1 ESKRKKKWN
10 PTLGMKVSSQTC
22 KLAFR
27 QWTDSPY
34 FCYTGFPAVLK
45 YFETYDEETWTYEH
59 FLNEL
64 KETIITSPPYTNDWS
79 GLDVLNEARFRS
91 SDEVIS
97 AVNKRYPED
106 RASGA
111 SHKRQCLQTENG
123 PSQTPEEK
131 VAEVTDDEG
140 WEFDTPQP
148 SWLKRLIEEHL
159 SDPKIVDLLSESDLS
174 DLNAMFSSALKDWT
188 VLEPSAEKCLKSLS
202 KLRTIGESVRPKG
215 THGAIL
221 RLQEMTSTR
230 NPIILEADD
239 LFYDGYID
247 EDIKIFPEEISLLD
261 HNDHLD
267 PDMIAKGIPNRQNSE
282 RDIDIFIKRH
292 IFSCFDDILDTSRD
306 RRANAVDAPSNA
318 EGYHLDWMFTDL
330 SWGREF
336 SICER
341 AGSKVENKR
350 KVISNNLKGQKIL
363 RDMHRSLTE
372 VIYTGGDGMLSKP
385 VLQSITKLLMPGFLS
400 SYFILRAILVIYVG
414 GGYYASINL
423 ADFDI
428 PTKYEEL
435 KSVIE
440 ISRIMLQVKKL
451 LSTTI
456 TRFKLIKKRAEKEK
470 LAPGRMIMPV
480 REKEYRSPQKPK
492 GPASSV
498 TQDKESRSHKKKE
511 AENIVQDIFD
521 FTMDGFEKNHMT
533 EISLT
538 GREENNCQEKIESQ
552 GDLAESSSDQDDSI
566 IDSEGEISDDQ
577 TNASEAQA
585 NSLVSA
591 KASTSI
597 SLTHVSNSSVSIPD
611 YSYDENKINDM
622 DTILSDYDDDE
633 GYYYNLNTGETYGKS
648 D

>member
-1 ESKRKKKWN
+1 ME
-10 PTLGMKVSSQTC
+10 
-22 KLAFR
+22 
-27 QWTDSPY
+27 PY
-34 FCYTGFPAVLK
+34 IGNEAVLK
-45 YFETYDEETWTYEH
+45 YFETYDEDTRTYEH

-64 KETIITSPPYTNDWS
+64 KETIITSPPYTDDWS
-79 GLDVLNEARFRS
+79 GLDGAWYGRYTYHVNKDETNKPRMESFFQNIILEREKRNAGKNYVIEGVRVLNEARFRS

-106 RASGA
+106 QASGA
-111 SHKRQCLQTENG
+111 SQKRQCLQTENG
-123 PSQTPEEK
+123 SQTPEDK
-131 VAEVTDDEG
+131 VAEVTDDEE

-148 SWLKRLIEEHL
+148 SWLKRLIEERCLLISKDDPITTYKLSLKSIWWKIIDL

-202 KLRTIGESVRPKG
+202 KLDSYQLRIIGESVRPMG

-230 NPIILEADD
+230 NQIILEADD

-247 EDIKIFPEEISLLD
+247 EDIKIFPEETSLLD

-267 PDMIAKGIPNRQNSE
+267 PDVACEMIAKGIPNRQNSE

-292 IFSCFDDILDTSRD
+292 IFSCFDDILDSHFGEVVSRASRD

-318 EGYHLDWMFTDL
+318 EGYHLDWMFTRHDLGKDL

-372 VIYTGGDGMLSKP
+372 VISVGGDGMLSKP

-400 SYFILRAILVIYVG
+400 SYFVLRAILVIYVG

-470 LAPGRMIMPV
+470 LAPGRMIVPV
-480 REKEYRSPQKPK
+480 REKDFIFLL
-492 GPASSV
+492 
-498 TQDKESRSHKKKE
+498 DKE
-511 AENIVQDIFD
+511 
-521 FTMDGFEKNHMT
+521 
-533 EISLT
+533 L
-538 GREENNCQEKIESQ
+538 
-552 GDLAESSSDQDDSI
+552 L
-566 IDSEGEISDDQ
+566 
-577 TNASEAQA
+577 
-585 NSLVSA
+585 
-591 KASTSI
+591 
-597 SLTHVSNSSVSIPD
+597 
-611 YSYDENKINDM
+611 
-622 DTILSDYDDDE
+622 
-633 GYYYNLNTGETYGKS
+633 
-648 D
+648 

>member
-1 ESKRKKKWN
+1 
-10 PTLGMKVSSQTC
+10 L
-22 KLAFR
+22 
-27 QWTDSPY
+27 DSY
-34 FCYTGFPAVLK
+34 
-45 YFETYDEETWTYEH
+45 
-59 FLNEL
+59 
-64 KETIITSPPYTNDWS
+64 
-79 GLDVLNEARFRS
+79 
-91 SDEVIS
+91 
-97 AVNKRYPED
+97 
-106 RASGA
+106 
-111 SHKRQCLQTENG
+111 Q
-123 PSQTPEEK
+123 
-131 VAEVTDDEG
+131 
-140 WEFDTPQP
+140 
-148 SWLKRLIEEHL
+148 
-159 SDPKIVDLLSESDLS
+159 
-174 DLNAMFSSALKDWT
+174 
-188 VLEPSAEKCLKSLS
+188 
-202 KLRTIGESVRPKG
+202 LRTIGESVRPKG

-267 PDMIAKGIPNRQNSE
+267 PDVAYIFDLIRYTCEMIAKGIPNRQNSE

-292 IFSCFDDILDTSRD
+292 IFSCFDDILDSHFGEVVSRASRD

-318 EGYHLDWMFTDL
+318 EGYHLDWMFTRHDLGKDL

-492 GPASSV
+492 CISFILIMLVNEVSPSELEVLKQQTSSFDAEIAELKRRNAEALIANEENNERRDAKVKKLEARLAIVEQNDKEAIPEVLPEISAPNNNADIKSSEDKKTDSFLDEVHKKKVSNEIRQRNREKKLLRESSTKDLSRDVRSLCDLPKGPASSV

-552 GDLAESSSDQDDSI
+552 GDLAESSS
-566 IDSEGEISDDQ
+566 SD
-577 TNASEAQA
+577 
-585 NSLVSA
+585 
-591 KASTSI
+591 
-597 SLTHVSNSSVSIPD
+597 
-611 YSYDENKINDM
+611 
-622 DTILSDYDDDE
+622 
-633 GYYYNLNTGETYGKS
+633 
-648 D
+648 